1 MQQCSQCK
9 RFLSDK
15 VGACRYCGSSHLEA
29 KPITMGQDEEL
40 VNYKIFA
47 ENIYIG
53 AETYRIIDAVG
64 QGGHGVVLR
73 VESPNGNYY
82 ALKAPLEFNELFTNS
97 QGNKKSLLNMSRRYI
112 AHEVDMLSKI
122 TSEALLEIVYAGK
135 VVVKCSRNDREIES
149 EFPAILLELAEGT
162 LKDVM
167 DNEMANL
174 LVVPYEEKINMIKQL
189 TANLELLHQK
199 IVVHRDISPHNVFIV
214 DRENE
219 IRYVL
224 GDFGTSKPAN
234 VYDIHN
240 STTRMAFHDRYLD
253 PAVFMYD
260 KFRYDCRID
269 IYQLGVM
276 ITEILL
282 GEYWMTEDEDT
293 AGTGIQGL
301 DFEKDFLMNFALHE
315 IDPVLIE
322 KIRKATTLK
331 INNRYRSAGEF
342 RKEVHE
348 ALECVQNAHKKKK
361 KIKSREGL
369 KKNISISYKR
379 IIQFNQWEHG
389 KNEEMTT
396 AVNYNGQKKIDM
408 GTADHLQ
415 IRFTGLEL
423 TKARIIGAS
432 FLTCHKKDNS
442 IFLQVDR
449 EDIGKRVRPLLQPG
463 IMNAVIH
470 FLVSLFNPKRPNKSQ
485 GHLRVEFDC
494 KSILYIE
501 GIRCK
506 EK

>member
-1 MQQCSQCK
+1 M
-9 RFLSDK
+9 
-15 VGACRYCGSSHLEA
+15 EA
-29 KPITMGQDEEL
+29 KPIAMGQDEEL

-47 ENIYIG
+47 DNIYIG
-53 AETYRIIDAVG
+53 AETYRVIDAVG
-64 QGGHGVVLR
+64 QGGHGVVLK

-82 ALKAPLEFNELFTNS
+82 ALKAPLEFNELFSNS
-97 QGNKKSLLNMSRRYI
+97 QGNKKSLLSMSRRYI
-112 AHEVDMLSKI
+112 AHEVDMLNKI
-122 TSEALLEIVYAGK
+122 TSEALLEIVYAGM
-135 VVVKCSRNDREIES
+135 VVVKGSRGDDNIES
-149 EFPAILLELAEGT
+149 EFPAVLMELAECT

-167 DNEMANL
+167 DNEMADL
-174 LVVPYEEKINMIKQL
+174 LVVPFGEKINMIKQL

-214 DRENE
+214 DRENG

-234 VYDIHN
+234 VYDMDN

-282 GEYWMTEDEDT
+282 GEYWMSGDEDS
-293 AGTGIQGL
+293 AGTGIQGV
-301 DFEKDFLMNFALHE
+301 DFEKDFLMNFAFHE
-315 IDPVLIE
+315 IDPVLLE

-342 RKEVHE
+342 RKDVHGV
-348 ALECVQNAHKKKK
+348 LERVQDAYKKKK
-361 KIKSREGL
+361 KIKSREGI

-379 IIQFNQWEHG
+379 IIRANGREDG

-396 AVNYNGQKKIDM
+396 VVDYNGQKKIDM
-408 GTADHLQ
+408 GMADQLQ
-415 IRFTGLEL
+415 ICFRGLEL
-423 TKARIIGAS
+423 TKAKIIGTS
-432 FLTCHKKDNS
+432 FLTCHKKDNTV
-442 IFLQVDR
+442 ILRVDR

-463 IMNAVIH
+463 VMDAVIH
-470 FLVSLFNPKRPNKSQ
+470 FLGSLFNPGRADKSR
-485 GHLRVEFDC
+485 GYLRLEFDC

-501 GIRCK
+501 GIRCR
-506 EK
+506 EE